1 MKRLFTQCLLVTLL
15 SLFGITTAWAQKSVL
30 DESFASGSVPANWT
44 TAGSYWKFSDGN
56 AKFEA
61 LVQDGADTLFAPLL
75 SLSGLKNKPSV
86 AITYSN
92 TANGAK
98 VNELKV
104 LYRASA
110 TAAWNEWKTFDAA
123 TDGQVSIK
131 DVLPDG
137 LANVQIALAGAYKG
151 GIETRVYR
159 LALENKT
166 EATTAPTGLRWE
178 NLQTTSVKLWWDVCE
193 SDMFEQYNVKVS
205 SKQLVNPSAESA
217 DIVDNVGWELT
228 DENYELTGLTPNT
241 EYWFYIQYDCGDGDL
256 SPWAEKSFQTPCTT
270 INLPY
275 SENFESGE
283 ATCCTLI
290 GTTVSAEFAYNSTQS
305 LKSYSAK
312 GENNFFI
319 LPELNG
325 DIEAKKCQISFMAA
339 ALDGGNTYARTVT
352 IGVCTSPDKESF
364 TEVKT
369 LELPKGRIWESIV
382 VSLKGYAGNGKYIAL
397 RFGNEDKANRLFVD
411 EIKIEGASDCPKP
424 MFAEVY
430 EITPNTAK
438 LKWVETGNA
447 TEWNLVLS
455 TKPLAD
461 PEDIEPDAAK
471 GEYAGSISDNP
482 YTATNLQPNT
492 TYHAY
497 LQAGCGSSEWTSAI
511 EFTTA
516 REVTYPYHEAFDR
529 MASDLYTEN
538 TSAIPTGWVVDD
550 RCVVAGDKYDKQH
563 YNDSYRPYVTTKYNH
578 ETTAYVSASLY
589 LRGASGDGY
598 SSIAMLPAMPKAVKG
613 MTVTFWAY
621 SGNGK
626 CDVNVGVATSQVNDK
641 KQGEQLDVNIIK
653 VGTVSITT
661 ANVWTKYSVNLKS
674 YSGEGRYIV
683 FYLTPGTG
691 TPIVYV
697 DDIDV
702 DDTRDCDEVLGISVV
717 PGATS
722 ANISWTDNSSATSWK
737 LKVSSTEID
746 PSAADGDVLNKTV
759 NDKSYSATGL
769 AIGTTY
775 YVYVSPACGEVWNST
790 TCSFTTNVGIE
801 VPYYTDFSG
810 EVTGAVTNRGPKNW
824 KLGFLYSDTWTTSSY
839 VPYVYTNANF
849 PWNDKPAD
857 QEGPWLNISNSA
869 SASGQ
874 YPYAIMPE
882 LLNAEVKDLM
892 ISFYGYAYGT
902 SNIAASGEDPYYGEL
917 RIGVVN
923 SPEDISKAAK
933 FANVTE
939 IQKVR
944 FTASR
949 VPQRVFVDMSSY
961 TGSGKYIVFYQNYNK
976 SNTTYLDNLSITLNT
991 ALQPVSDVVVDPAS
1005 ITKSSAS
1012 FTWKDNSG
1020 VSKWEV
1026 RVFDELPDNPES
1038 DDAVWSNEVN
1048 GTASAAVSGLNH
1060 STQYFVY
1067 VRSIRGEEKG
1077 LWGTA
1082 SFYTNCDKW
1091 SLPFAE
1097 DWESYKADA
1106 NTLTPCFTQT
1116 ANARVY
1122 GNGLCYAA
1130 EKTGQLAGLNYTSSV
1145 TTPMLVFPEFDKPI
1159 NTLQISM
1166 NVSPYSTDALAK
1178 FCSAEIGVL
1187 KADGTTFIPVAYYE
1201 KFRLADYSQW
1211 DPYYVNFSSYTQY
1224 ADGDRIAI
1232 RAQYDKLKQG
1242 TSGGYFFFDD
1252 VVIEEAPLNARI
1264 TNIEIKDLTA
1274 TSATINWPKGNVNN
1288 ANETAW
1294 NLKVSTKSLENPD
1307 AATADVFD
1315 GQLSERT
1322 KVFTDGDLLSTTNYY
1337 VYVQPVYVA
1346 ESRVGE
1352 WSVETK
1358 FRTQCAPMRFPYV
1371 EDFEMYDYTG
1381 AGNIPECCAIPGQ
1394 DANHSY
1400 ISTKSGLKMLNLRQV
1415 TKAHNNYF
1423 VLPEL
1428 ATNDLRTLQ
1437 LSMQVTTSLGSAGY
1451 VSNYEVG
1458 VMTDPS
1464 DVSTFIQLF
1473 TESLDDRS
1481 EAYEVGPYKFDT
1493 YPGKGGNYGGYIAI
1507 HPIDRV
1513 RTSTGVTSAT
1523 NLYIDNIVVDYIPTC
1538 PTPTNLQA
1546 PAEGIGSDNAKLIW
1560 ESANNTALQRV
1571 RVFTSADADPDT
1583 DSPVAEVTANNTEV
1597 VVSGLG
1603 AVKTYYAFVRT
1614 ECGENDFS
1622 RWSSS
1627 CEFRTQCAE
1636 ERTLPYADGFE
1647 DYAEN
1652 AAPECWTS
1660 LVLDNGDAGG
1670 VGQVRKNNSTIP
1682 YAYEGE
1688 NALYVYFFHSYNG
1701 SSHSTGKGAAIT
1713 PKFDTNV
1720 KDLLV
1725 YFDIA
1730 AYVSNASQKVNLRID
1745 AVADNT
1751 AALTAEEGKVKY
1763 LTTLQNVS
1771 TEWHKEYIR
1780 IKNYFTTAED
1790 FRYLRFSAN
1799 VDDVNN
1805 SGGLRIDNIV
1815 FTTDL
1820 NTILPVEHVTPI
1832 MVTEESI
1839 RFSFVE
1845 PTPDINAWQV
1855 AYIAAG
1861 GDIADATIKD
1871 VTETTVT
1878 LNSLNANTAYDIY
1891 VRSTAEG
1898 DVWVGPMT
1906 VSTISTPASVPYI
1919 TGFEDDA
1926 DNALWNL
1933 SNVKNAQG
1941 TTYANSFMFGDAAN
1955 CGGVG
1960 NKALYITENG
1970 TDYGYRVAA
1979 SSVWATRNVS
1989 LEAGTYLFRFK
2000 VKVPG
2005 NKQNDNDVAYLQLIP
2020 AGATYIADHADLIS
2034 GATRKGNATTNAN
2047 NCYTLMGKTNHVNDW
2062 EWKSAIVDIQEE
2074 GAYSV
2079 AFYWTNDKVGRANKP
2094 LAIDSLEITEYP
2106 CTTPSAIELATRKAD
2121 EVSIK
2126 WYGGKC
2132 KNFEY
2137 VVSTYAKLGDP
2148 SMIDAVDKVTEGT
2161 LTDGP
2166 QVTISNLE
2174 PATKYSF
2181 YVRTL
2186 CPESKTDWVE
2196 FDFSTQCY
2204 AEYLPYTETF
2214 AELPECWG
2222 ITDAYATTVKY
2233 RSVDM
2238 VNAGIEAEQ
2247 WTCLQLGSNG
2257 MAILPELNTPLNQV
2271 NIEIG
2276 LFNGTAYTSSV
2287 SIGVMD
2293 NSWDKTTFQEVKFCE
2308 TTQKAN
2314 SVTDGTAYVLETFDF
2329 AMNKYQGSGK
2339 VLALKNSGNSPI
2351 YVKYV
2356 SLTELPACL
2365 RPDGLLISNIAE
2377 NSAAVNWVA
2386 GGLETAW
2393 EIKLNDQ
2400 IIENVT
2406 ENPYTLTGLE
2416 QGTEYTVAVCAVCD
2430 DTHKSE
2436 WTATRTFVTK
2446 CGVNALPLLEDFSS
2460 LPQPVNSTDIRRA
2473 DLTCWDNMVSEGKI
2487 ENVFN
2492 ELELPFIPAK
2502 TVYIGNIWLSNWLGK
2517 LGDYAQLH
2525 SYHMSS
2531 PKYKYKW
2538 YVSPQYA
2545 IEGKATLSFDI
2556 RRCGNVGQHVE
2567 KDDNERFFVAIS
2579 TDNGASWKK
2588 ANATE
2593 IKDIDSVYTNRSI
2606 SLDKYAGQNIRVAFY
2621 DENLPYSGPTPFLLI
2636 DNVRMNC
2643 TDTYPVSGDAC
2654 TGYDYEGNGFF
2665 VKAEDLPVVGQSKQ
2679 FTRFAKAKEAGCDS
2693 TVVLT
2698 LTTYE
2703 LGTQTVYE
2711 SICQGEV
2718 YEFGPYKLTEPNPA
2732 GIPYY
2737 ISGETVHGCDSTI
2750 YLYLTVNPS
2759 DTTKI
2764 DPIEVKYLD
2773 LPHVVDNYYTVPED
2787 AMPSDVKTFTFDT
2800 IVKTTGCSFNRY
2812 HVTITKC
2819 EIPQSYQERICE
2831 DADGYVGHGFNIA
2844 KTELPE
2850 PLQSKEY
2857 ERHVKKDG
2865 CDSIITLTLTAHNDT
2880 ANIVVSKVRTDLPY
2894 RVDDYYTVPIDAKIG
2909 EQFVVLKQR
2918 GESGCAFN
2926 RYTVMISDCSNSI
2939 EHTDSICSVQTSY
2952 SGYGFEIPSVEFGD
2966 LPAPG
2971 TSKPYYRNEANGAGC
2986 DFITLTLTVVKNDTT
3001 LVEEEIFNNELP
3013 YMAGNTVIVPDD
3025 AAIGAH
3031 DVTLANEEMCSF
3043 TRYLITVNQCTRP
3056 ARVQDAICENA
3067 NGYIGYGF
3075 NIAKADLPATLA
3087 SKQYVRH
3094 ETTTEGCDS
3103 IITLYLTV
3111 NALDTAEIA
3120 EEVLNTE
3127 LPFVVDADTII
3138 AKDAAIG
3145 VQPAVVLPAGECAYK
3160 RYVITVKQCTDSI
3173 AYADSICAGMD
3184 YAYYGFAIKTAEMPA
3199 AGQSK
3204 DFTRSNMNEEGCD
3217 SIITLSLMVLK
3228 SDTIVLEPV
3237 EINEDALPYTIEGYT
3252 IPAIKAGEYKGVYKM
3267 EGECAFYSYTLIVH
3281 EIGWGIVNITDD
3293 IDYIEVYD
3301 LLGRKIQTIRHDE
3314 DMKQSVPTGVY
3325 MLRTVMKSGQAINSK
3340 VAIQ

>member
-15 SLFGITTAWAQKSVL
+15 SLFGVTAARAQKSVL

-44 TAGSYWKFSDGN
+44 AGNYWKFSEGN

-61 LVQDGADTLFAPLL
+61 LVLDGKDTLFSPLVSISAL
-75 SLSGLKNKPSV
+75 TNKPSV

-92 TANGAK
+92 TANGSK

-110 TAAWNEWKTFDAA
+110 DAEWSEWKTFAAA

-137 LANVQIALAGAYKG
+137 LTNVQIALAGAYKG
-151 GIETRVYR
+151 GTETRVYR

-205 SKQLVNPSAESA
+205 SKQLANPSAESA

-270 INLPY
+270 IDLPY

-352 IGVCTSPDKESF
+352 VGVCTSPDKESF

-369 LELPKGRIWESIV
+369 LDLPKGRTWESIV

-411 EIKIEGASDCPKP
+411 DIKIEGASDCPKP

-471 GEYAGSISDNP
+471 GEYAGSISANP

-492 TYHAY
+492 TYYAY

-529 MASDLYTEN
+529 MASDLYSEN

-550 RCVVAGDKYDKQH
+550 RYVTTGDSYDKQ
-563 YNDSYRPYVTTKYNH
+563 YSDDTYRPYVTTTYNH
-578 ETTAYVSASLY
+578 ETTAYVSASL
-589 LRGASGDGY
+589 LMRGTSGGGY

-626 CDVNVGVATSQVNDK
+626 CDVNVGVASSQVNDK
-641 KQGEQLDVNIIK
+641 KQGEQLGANIIK

-674 YSGEGRYIV
+674 YAGTGRYIV

-691 TPIVYV
+691 TPKVYI

-702 DDTRDCDEVLGISVV
+702 DDTRDCNEVLGISVV
-717 PGATS
+717 PGATF
-722 ANISWTDNSSATSWK
+722 ADISWTDNSSASKWK
-737 LKVSSTEID
+737 LKVSTTEID
-746 PSAADGDVLNKTV
+746 PSAEDGDVLNQTV
-759 NDKSYSATGL
+759 NSKSYSLTGL
-769 AIGTTY
+769 EVATTY
-775 YVYVSPACGEVWNST
+775 YAYVSPTCGDAWNSAAQ
-790 TCSFTTNVGIE
+790 SFTTLAGFE
-801 VPYYTDFSG
+801 VPYYSDFSG
-810 EVTGAVTNRGPKNW
+810 EVTGKVANRGPKNW
-824 KLGFLYSDTWTTSSY
+824 TLGYTAVDN
-839 VPYVYTNANF
+839 PQTNAATYSYW
-849 PWNDKPAD
+849 PYLDISTYGWNSKPAD
-857 QEGPWLNISNSA
+857 QNDPYLYFYNTTSGSN
-869 SASGQ
+869 Q
-874 YPYAIMPE
+874 YPYAIMPQ
-882 LLNAEVKDLM
+882 LLNADVKDLM
-892 ISFYGYAYGT
+892 ISFYGYTTGT
-902 SNIAASGEDPYYGEL
+902 TNIAASGEDPYYGEL

-923 SPEDISKAAK
+923 SPEDINKTVK

-939 IQKVR
+939 VQKVR
-944 FTASR
+944 YTASKI
-949 VPQRVFVDMSSY
+949 PQRVFVDMSSY
-961 TGSGKYIVFYQNYNK
+961 TGDGKYIVFYQYYNK
-976 SNTTYLDNLSITLNT
+976 SNTTYVDNLSVTLRT
-991 ALQPVSDVVVDPAS
+991 DLQPVSDIIVDPAS
-1005 ITKSSAS
+1005 ITQSGAS

-1020 VSKWEV
+1020 ASKWQV
-1026 RVFDELPDNPES
+1026 RVFDENPE
-1038 DDAVWSNEVN
+1038 DPATDYAVWEKEVT
-1048 GTASAAVSGLNH
+1048 GTASATVTGLTH
-1060 STQYFVY
+1060 SKEHYIY
-1067 VRSIRGEEKG
+1067 VCSVRGTEKG
-1077 LWGTA
+1077 IWGAA
-1082 SFYTNCDKW
+1082 SFFTGCGK
-1091 SLPFAE
+1091 LPLPYSE
-1097 DWESYKADA
+1097 DWESYTTQDYS
-1106 NTLTPCFTQT
+1106 LTPCYTQT
-1116 ANARVY
+1116 QYAKVTASGGY
-1122 GNGLCYAA
+1122 GAT
-1130 EKTGQLAGLNYTSSV
+1130 EKTGNCMRLNYGSSK
-1145 TTPMLVFPEFDKPI
+1145 PNQMIVFPEFDKPI
-1159 NTLQISM
+1159 NKLQISM
-1166 NVSPYSTDALAK
+1166 NVSAYNNNYVKKCYAD
-1178 FCSAEIGVL
+1178 IGVL
-1187 KADGTTFIPVAYYE
+1187 KADGTTFIPVERYE
-1201 KFRLADYSQW
+1201 KFRLDDYTKW
-1211 DPYYVNFSSYTQY
+1211 DPYFVNFSAYTQY
-1224 ADGDRIAI
+1224 EDGDRIAI
-1232 RAQYDKLKQG
+1232 RSVFG
-1242 TSGGYFFFDD
+1242 TIDNQEGYFPFDD
-1252 VVIEEAPLNARI
+1252 VVIEEIPVCGRI
-1264 TNIEIKDLTA
+1264 STINVTDIDS
-1274 TSATINWPKGNVNN
+1274 TSATISWAKGNANN

-1294 NLKVSTKSLENPD
+1294 NLKVSTKALDNPD

-1315 GQLSERT
+1315 GQLTVQT
-1322 KVFTDGDLLSTTNYY
+1322 KTFPKDELVGTTTYY
-1337 VYVQPVYVA
+1337 VYVQAVDA
-1346 ESRVGE
+1346 ADGCLGE
-1352 WSVETK
+1352 WSAVKT
-1358 FRTQCAPMRFPYV
+1358 FRTLCQEKRFPYV
-1371 EDFEMYDYTG
+1371 EDFEFYDTG
-1381 AGNIPECCAIPGQ
+1381 SGNVPECCAIPGQ

-1400 ISTKSGLKMLNLRQV
+1400 VSTKNGSKMLYFRQV

-1423 VLPEL
+1423 VLPKF
-1428 ATNDLRTLQ
+1428 ATNDLRSLQ
-1437 LSMQVTTSLGSAGY
+1437 LSMQVTTSSTSAGN
-1451 VSNYEVG
+1451 VDNFEVG

-1473 TESLDDRS
+1473 TESLDDRAA
-1481 EAYEVGPYKFDT
+1481 AYEVGPYKFDT

-1507 HPIDRV
+1507 HPIDRYKASAPA
-1513 RTSTGVTSAT
+1513 TTSAT
-1523 NLYIDNIVVDYIPTC
+1523 TLYLDNIVVDYIPTC
-1538 PTPTNLQA
+1538 PVPTNIQA
-1546 PAEGIGSDNAKLIW
+1546 PAEEIGPDTAKIIW
-1560 ESANNTALQRV
+1560 ESSNKTALQRV
-1571 RVFTSADADPDT
+1571 RIFTSADANPDT
-1583 DSPVAEVTANNTEV
+1583 DSPVAEATANDTV
-1597 VVSGLG
+1597 AIVRGLET
-1603 AVKTYYAFVRT
+1603 VKTYYAFVRT
-1614 ECGENDFS
+1614 ECGENDYS

-1636 ERTLPYADGFE
+1636 ERTLPYADDFE
-1647 DYAEN
+1647 SYTEN
-1652 AAPECWTS
+1652 EAPECWTGIT
-1660 LVLDNGDAGG
+1660 LDGGYAGG
-1670 VGQVRKNNSTIP
+1670 TASVRKNNTSNIP

-1688 NALYVYFFHSYNG
+1688 QGLYIYYYSDYNG
-1701 SSHSTGKGAAIT
+1701 SSRQYGKGAAIT

-1725 YFDIA
+1725 YFDIT
-1730 AYVSNASQKVNLRID
+1730 AYSVNSSQKVNLRID

-1751 AALTAEEGKVKY
+1751 VTMTADEGKVRY

-1771 TEWHKEYIR
+1771 KEWHKEYIR
-1780 IKNYFTTAED
+1780 IKNYFTTPED
-1790 FRYLRFSAN
+1790 FRYLRFSIN
-1799 VDDVNN
+1799 VDDTEL
-1805 SGGLRIDNIV
+1805 SGSISIDNIV
-1815 FTTDL
+1815 FTTDV
-1820 NTILPVEHVTPI
+1820 NTILPVEQVTPI
-1832 MVTEESI
+1832 MTTEESI
-1839 RFSFVE
+1839 KFSFIE

-1906 VSTISTPASVPYI
+1906 VSTISTPASIPYI

-1926 DNALWNL
+1926 DNALWTL

-1941 TTYANSFMFGDAAN
+1941 ATYVNSFMFGDAAN
-1955 CGGVG
+1955 CDGVG
-1960 NKALYITENG
+1960 NKALYITEDG
-1970 TDYGYRVAA
+1970 TNYGYRLVASNAWA
-1979 SSVWATRNVS
+1979 SRNVS

-2005 NKQNDNDVAYLQLIP
+2005 NRQNDKDVAYLQLIP

-2034 GATRKGNATTNAN
+2034 GIARKGNATANIN
-2047 NCYTLMGKTNHVNDW
+2047 NCYTLMGMTNHVDDW

-2094 LAIDSLEITEYP
+2094 LAIDSVEITEYP
-2106 CTTPSAIELATRKAD
+2106 CTTPSAIELAVRKAD

-2148 SMIDAVDKVTEGT
+2148 ALIDAVDKVTEGT

-2222 ITDAYATTVKY
+2222 ITDSYATTVKY

-2400 IIENVT
+2400 IIEDVT
-2406 ENPYTLTGLE
+2406 ENPYTITGLE

-2460 LPQPVNSTDIRRA
+2460 LPQPVNSTDLRRA

-2502 TVYIGNIWLSNWLGK
+2502 TVYIGNIWLSNWLSK

-2787 AMPSDVKTFTFDT
+2787 AMPSDMKTITFDT
-2800 IVKTTGCSFNRY
+2800 IVKTSGCSFNRY

-2894 RVDDYYTVPIDAKIG
+2894 WVDEYYTVPTDAKIG

-2926 RYTVMISDCSNSI
+2926 RYTVMISDCSSSI

-3013 YMAGNTVIVPDD
+3013 YIAGNTVIVPDD

-3127 LPFVVDADTII
+3127 LPYIADDQTIV

-3217 SIITLSLMVLK
+3217 SIITLSLMVLQ

-3281 EIGWGIVNITDD
+3281 EIGWGIVNINDD

-3301 LLGRKIQTIRHDE
+3301 LLGRKIQTIRQGE